1 MANISRCVSVRQFL
15 FNPTWINIAQ
25 IVKTKV
31 NTNWHDNDYVQQCIL
46 VILIVVMSRRLKMTS
61 FDEQKKESTELLQLV
76 SFFIGNE
83 EFGVDIL
90 YVQEINRMSQVT
102 KVPNALDFVNGV
114 INLRGRVIPV
124 IDLRMKFGMSPKEP
138 DKNTRIIVMEVSG
151 KTVGFIVDS
160 VNEVL
165 RIPKNVTEAPPELAM
180 GVNSEYIKSVGKL
193 EDRLLILIDLE
204 KILSTEESVQL
215 KRVVETEHI

>member
-1 MANISRCVSVRQFL
+1 
-15 FNPTWINIAQ
+15 
-25 IVKTKV
+25 
-31 NTNWHDNDYVQQCIL
+31 
-46 VILIVVMSRRLKMTS
+46 MTS
-61 FDEQKKESTELLQLV
+61 FDEQKKETMELLQLV

-102 KVPNALDFVNGV
+102 KVPNAPDFVNGV

-124 IDLRMKFGMSPKEP
+124 IDLRLKFGMPPKEP

-204 KILSTEESVQL
+204 KILSTEESRQL